1 MSAFSVCSLTVNASD
16 VKSGEFNGL
25 LEESVQQTKT
35 VTGTVLDADGIPVIG
50 ANVIVKGTT
59 NGTITDFDGKFSLEV
74 PAKSVLEISYIGY
87 LTVEVDV
94 TNQSKV
100 SVQLK
105 EDTQTLDEVV
115 VVGYGTM
122 RKSDVTG
129 SIATAK
135 GEELTKQQSF
145 SALENLRGKVSGVNI
160 FSNSSQ
166 PGAYSNR
173 VVIRGMS
180 TINSSSDPLYV
191 VDGVVMENFDL
202 VNPNDIESME
212 VS

>member
-1 MSAFSVCSLTVNASD
+1 MKKRMWLRNSLLKHSLLCMSAFSVCSLTVNASD

-35 VTGTVLDADGIPVIG
+35 VTGTVLDADGIPIIG

-180 TINSSSDPLYV
+180 TIN
-191 VDGVVMENFDL
+191 
-202 VNPNDIESME
+202 
-212 VS
+212 